1 MLERNNWNH
10 YQINLSSYAGK
21 DIYVAVRD
29 YTEKYAQAAFFD
41 DFTFSGFEEFTT
53 GISAVESEVAADGA
67 VSVYNLNGMMV
78 AQGNG
83 KDVLNGLSKGIYVV
97 KVQTANGVKTMKV
110 ALK

>member
-1 MLERNNWNH
+1 M
-10 YQINLSSYAGK
+10 I
-21 DIYVAVRD
+21 
-29 YTEKYAQAAFFD
+29 
-41 DFTFSGFEEFTT
+41 
-53 GISAVESEVAADGA
+53 
-67 VSVYNLNGMMV
+67 V